1 MVEEVVHVASA
12 RPWRGRVDFK
22 FSEGTF
28 ECEVAG
34 GTRMMEKREFGLRV
48 INLWT

>member
-12 RPWRGRVDFK
+12 RPWRGRVDFE

-28 ECEVAG
+28 ECEAAG
-34 GTRMMEKREFGLRV
+34 GIGMMEKREFGLRV
-48 INLWT
+48 IDLRT